1 MDLTTPNR
9 EAIRLLREAQDLMND
24 KGRHWTKG
32 TYRRHDD
39 VADDPSYCAV
49 GALVKVGA
57 GDNPRLALEHGSL
70 KIAAEALSQVV
81 RNQVDLSKHPEVT
94 KWKAHDYIVAFNDDS
109 DRTWPDV
116 RAAFQAA
123 IRRLKSGK

>member
-39 VADDPSYCAV
+39 EPM
-49 GALVKVGA
+49 
-57 GDNPRLALEHGSL
+57 
-70 KIAAEALSQVV
+70 
-81 RNQVDLSKHPEVT
+81 
-94 KWKAHDYIVAFNDDS
+94 
-109 DRTWPDV
+109 
-116 RAAFQAA
+116 
-123 IRRLKSGK
+123 IRRTAPSVRSSRLELATTHDWRWNTAR